1 MNDLIVNHSDEH
13 VTSYI
18 SFNDVVMMLPYLNKK
33 IKKYG
38 YGLHFIHG
46 TNQLYIVLS
55 LLFNA
60 MIVHGYSPDGLSIS
74 TIQPLVKNKR
84 KSLSDSSNFRVISL
98 SSPVAKI
105 FDWVILNSNTE
116 NPMTIRCLLYI
127 ANQRL
132 NITWNIYVT
141 VCQTIFRH
149 QMVPSKVVSYILS
162 PILFGIYID
171 EMLLRL
177 SQFVYGCIIGH
188 L

>member
-1 MNDLIVNHSDEH
+1 
-13 VTSYI
+13 
-18 SFNDVVMMLPYLNKK
+18 
-33 IKKYG
+33 
-38 YGLHFIHG
+38 
-46 TNQLYIVLS
+46 
-55 LLFNA
+55 

-141 VCQTIFRH
+141 VCQAIFRH
-149 QMVPSKVVSYILS
+149 QMVSSKVVSYILS

-177 SQFVYGCIIGH
+177 KPIRLWLYNRSFVVIAMLSLAFNDVLLNTLTQGMH
-188 L
+188 LDHIVGPNIAIKEVIEDSSL